1 MVLLTY
7 NLDIINKENE
17 MFSLAQSTVVV
28 TSDSGDATG
37 AVIFSGVYLFFW
49 LVVALIAIIAYWKI
63 FTKAGEAGWKSIIPF
78 YNIYTLLKIIGRPG
92 WWLLLF
98 FVPFVNFVI
107 SLVVAIDLAKS
118 FGKSDVFGVV
128 ALWLFSLVGFLMLGF
143 GSAEYKGPSAA
154 PAAQK

>member
-1 MVLLTY
+1 
-7 NLDIINKENE
+7 
-17 MFSLAQSTVVV
+17 MFSFAQSTVVV
-28 TSDSGDATG
+28 TTEGGDATG
-37 AVIFSGVYLFFW
+37 VAIFSGVYLFFW

-118 FGKSDVFGVV
+118 FGKSDAFGVI

-143 GSAEYKGPSAA
+143 GSAEYKGPSASGGASSA
-154 PAAQK
+154 PKAQ